1 MAKYQYK
8 SDEEKTKPM
17 WSKKHT
23 GKCMKVDRRG
33 KPRVHIDK
41 EDFEK
46 LCGLLCTKREIAA
59 FFKCSE
65 DTIENWCNREY
76 GTTFSKISKEKMEL
90 GKISLR
96 RAQFNLAHKS
106 AQMAIWLGKNYLDQ
120 KDEITYNVNEI
131 PRIVDDIEFEV
142 LEAEPVEPKELP
154 SPEEEKGE

>member
-8 SDEEKTKPM
+8 SDEEKMKPM
-17 WSKKHT
+17 WSQKRT
-23 GKCMKVDRRG
+23 GKLMKVDRRG
-33 KPRVHIDK
+33 KPRIEIDK
-41 EDFEK
+41 ENFEK

-59 FFKCSE
+59 FFNCSE

-131 PRIVDDIEFEV
+131 PRIIDDIEFEV
-142 LEAEPVEPKELP
+142 IEGEVVGPKELP
-154 SPEEEKGE
+154 EPEDREE